1 MSDEP
6 NILQLVA
13 RFEDAL
19 AKRSWERI
27 RALFHD
33 QARIESVAAG
43 IRALGP
49 DQTIAAMRSSAEG
62 GIYTLGA
69 WTTEVLGLEAAI
81 VYSRMR
87 HHVAKGAITD
97 QGHYW
102 LMTLRGGLFWRVRI
116 FRDRAAAVV
125 CLADSGP
132 DLGLP
137 PS

>member
-6 NILQLVA
+6 HILQLVA

-19 AKRSWERI
+19 AKRAWASI

-33 QARIESVAAG
+33 DARIESVAAG
-43 IRALGP
+43 IQANGP
-49 DQTIAAMRSSAEG
+49 DTTVAAMRASAEG

-69 WTTEVLGLEAAI
+69 WTTETLGPEAAI

-102 LMTLRGGLFWRVRI
+102 LMTLRGDLFWRVRI
-116 FRDRAAAVV
+116 FGDRAAAIS
-125 CLADSGP
+125 CLAEHGP
-132 DLGLP
+132 NLGL
-137 PS
+137 